1 MSGRHTEPLLARRWR
16 SLMLTAVLLVLSGAV
31 VLVWLRIDAEARR
44 ADAYG
49 AEAVRRGDAVTTL
62 AEDVRILRTQI
73 KAKGETPAAPDPSN
87 AVDDLPDRVR
97 VPVVVPGPS
106 RADGVD
112 GRPGSPGPSGP
123 PGKSGTDGA
132 DGVGSVGPSGAAGTP
147 GVQGVQ
153 GEPGPAG
160 PKGEAGPA
168 GPPGPAG
175 ADGRDGADG
184 TTVCPDGYSW
194 QVPPD
199 DPDALVCRKTGV
211 SPPEQPDPEDS
222 VPPLAAAL
230 DPQRRQYA
238 LRRGRRAPTR

>member
-49 AEAVRRGDAVTTL
+49 AEAVRRGNAVTTL

-73 KAKGETPAAPDPSN
+73 KAKGGTPAAPDPSS
-87 AVDDLPDRVR
+87 AVEDLPDRVR
-97 VPVVVPGPS
+97 VPVVVSGPRGERGPS
-106 RADGVD
+106 GKPAPTLTPSPGAKGEQGARGEQGVPGADSTVSGPAGADSTV
-112 GRPGSPGPSGP
+112 PGPSGP
-123 PGKSGTDGA
+123 PGPAGRDGTNGTDG
-132 DGVGSVGPSGAAGTP
+132 
-147 GVQGVQ
+147 
-153 GEPGPAG
+153 
-160 PKGEAGPA
+160 K
-168 GPPGPAG
+168 
-175 ADGRDGADG
+175 DGRDG
-184 TTVCPDGYSW
+184 TTECPDGYSW

-211 SPPEQPDPEDS
+211 SPPEQPGPGES